1 MSVVSSA
8 ASERSVSFQGE
19 EMSAEQMMDTIIKEV
34 QGALN
39 GLQVA
44 LRNLCAL
51 EDQEVDENDDFK
63 EAVAL
68 EDATVDLTE
77 TITLILKDLIPV
89 IGELRGPA
97 PKDSK
102 TWWAK
107 HKAER
112 KAERKLEADARKN
125 EIALA
130 KASAKEDLPG
140 VPE

>member
-1 MSVVSSA
+1 
-8 ASERSVSFQGE
+8 
-19 EMSAEQMMDTIIKEV
+19 MSAEQMMDTIIKEV
-34 QGALN
+34 PGALN

-51 EDQEVDENDDFK
+51 EDQEVDPDEDFK

>member
-1 MSVVSSA
+1 
-8 ASERSVSFQGE
+8 
-19 EMSAEQMMDTIIKEV
+19 MSAEQMMDTIIKEV
-34 QGALN
+34 QGSLN

-51 EDQEVDENDDFK
+51 EDQEVDPDEDFK

-77 TITLILKDLIPV
+77 TITQILKDLVPV
-89 IGELRGPA
+89 VGELRGPA

-102 TWWAK
+102 AWWTK

-112 KAERKLEADARKN
+112 KAERKAEADARKN

-130 KASAKEDLPG
+130 KEAAKEAAKDDLPG